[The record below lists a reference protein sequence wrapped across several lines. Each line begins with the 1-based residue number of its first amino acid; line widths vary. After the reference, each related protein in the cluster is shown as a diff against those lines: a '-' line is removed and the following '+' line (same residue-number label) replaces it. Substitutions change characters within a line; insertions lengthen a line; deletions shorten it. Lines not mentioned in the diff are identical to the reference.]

1 MWWGEMAAEPR
12 LLEVSRGDGGEGGGV
27 DGGCW
32 GGRGGDDDVATVEE
46 GGWRSD
52 VVSAG
57 QKLAGG
63 KFYYSGKQ
71 QGRTCDAWVMFLYK
85 WVGVGMV
92 SVGCHGGVVVV
103 RGMVFVVIAAV
114 AVGVDDEDGL
124 DGSSGGVRWR

>member
-1 MWWGEMAAEPR
+1 MVAKQRTKRISWVLAAKPNTP
-12 LLEVSRGDGGEGGGV
+12 VGAV
-27 DGGCW
+27 
-32 GGRGGDDDVATVEE
+32 
-46 GGWRSD
+46 
-52 VVSAG
+52 
-57 QKLAGG
+57 
-63 KFYYSGKQ
+63 
-71 QGRTCDAWVMFLYK
+71 